1 MPRSKSIHSAWYL
14 FSDYVAAVLAWLTLY
29 FLRRYLLNFALTV
42 DNSLYIDNRFWWG
55 ITLLPIGWILFYALV
70 GSYRSLY
77 QKSVLNELTITL
89 ICSVVGCT
97 VIFFLIVI
105 NDPQT
110 QYTYYYKTFFTFLF
124 TQFLLTW
131 IGRAIIL
138 RMVRKQLENGNVRF
152 NTLLV
157 GGSPLA
163 SKIFKE
169 TRNGLRSGGY
179 HYTGFITNE
188 QNSNGIAEHLPNFG
202 HLKDLE
208 KVIEEN
214 DIRLVVVALEKTE
227 KQHVERIVDV
237 LSEKD
242 VEVKIVPNMLDIL
255 SGSVKMNNVFGAV
268 LSDIRTGLM
277 PQWQQNIKQ
286 VIDITLAVIGLF
298 VLSPLLI
305 YSMIKV
311 KLSSPGSIIY
321 SQERVGYKGRKFFI
335 HKFRSMYAD
344 AEKDGPQL
352 SSENDPRITKWGRTM
367 RKWRLDELPQLW
379 NVLKGDMSLVGPRP
393 EREFYINEI
402 TRQTPYFKY
411 LLKVKPGLTSW
422 GMVKF
427 GYAENV
433 AQMIERMKYD
443 LIYIENISLA
453 LDLKILL
460 HTLRIIFLGKGR

>member
-1 MPRSKSIHSAWYL
+1 M
-14 FSDYVAAVLAWLTLY
+14 
-29 FLRRYLLNFALTV
+29 
-42 DNSLYIDNRFWWG
+42 
-55 ITLLPIGWILFYALV
+55 
-70 GSYRSLY
+70 
-77 QKSVLNELTITL
+77 
-89 ICSVVGCT
+89 
-97 VIFFLIVI
+97 
-105 NDPQT
+105 
-110 QYTYYYKTFFTFLF
+110 
-124 TQFLLTW
+124 
-131 IGRAIIL
+131 
-138 RMVRKQLENGNVRF
+138 
-152 NTLLV
+152 
-157 GGSPLA
+157 
-163 SKIFKE
+163 
-169 TRNGLRSGGY
+169 
-179 HYTGFITNE
+179 
-188 QNSNGIAEHLPNFG
+188 
-202 HLKDLE
+202 
-208 KVIEEN
+208 IEEN